1 VSNSQLDSHLDGRS
15 ESASLRSFAARPL
28 TDRVREELARSIRGG
43 LFEGGWLPSEPELAE
58 KLSVSRPT
66 VRSALRS
73 LEEEGLITRQR
84 GRGTRINAHMVPG
97 LSLSRVVG
105 MYDLIREAGY
115 TPTIDTTTVTTAT
128 ASPLCLDRL
137 KCPPDTMVVSID
149 RRFLADGH
157 PAIYIR
163 EMVLSDQIRGVVTAE
178 QVPNSIFEFADS
190 YCLQPVEHTV
200 VEIVSAQ
207 ADERIAKL
215 LGLKQRDPYLH
226 LIETHYSPAG
236 RPFIA
241 SDIRLVDRYIRFI
254 VVRRRF

>member
-1 VSNSQLDSHLDGRS
+1 MSDPQLESGIDGRPGPP
-15 ESASLRSFAARPL
+15 SLRSFAARPL
-28 TDRVREELARSIRGG
+28 TDRVREELARSIREG

-58 KLSVSRPT
+58 QLSVSRPT

-84 GRGTRINAHMVPG
+84 GRGTRINAHVVPG

-115 TPTIDTTTVTTAT
+115 TPTIDTTTVSMSA
-128 ASPLCLDRL
+128 ASPLCVDRL
-137 KCPPDTMVVSID
+137 KCPRGSMVVSIN
-149 RRFLADGH
+149 RRFLADEH
-157 PAIYIR
+157 PAIYIQ
-163 EMVLSDQIRGVVTAE
+163 EMVLADQIRGVVTAE
-178 QVPNSIFEFADS
+178 QIPNSIFEFADS
-190 YCLQPVEHTV
+190 YCRQPVEHTV

-207 ADERIAKL
+207 ADERVAEL
-215 LGLKQRDPYLH
+215 LGLTVGDPYLR
-226 LIETHYSPAG
+226 LIETHYSPDG
-236 RPFIA
+236 QPFIA